1 MQEIQLGTGFDPSV
15 RKTLEGMATHS
26 SILAWI
32 IPWTEEPGG
41 QHSMVLQRGMSMQCQ
56 VNIFLVSSPPPPL
69 FLDRANNFQS
79 PLHLDVTITL
89 SSGQWNVGGSD
100 VCHFAEWPVRT
111 SLHGLSP
118 FPLWSGEWRKLHCLS
133 PQSKLGQPPLKTADV
148 RAEEVCWR
156 PPCIHPTPITSPT
169 SPQNTRVSCG

>member
-1 MQEIQLGTGFDPSV
+1 MDRGAWRAALHGVAKRHEHAVSGKHFSSQFPS
-15 RKTLEGMATHS
+15 
-26 SILAWI
+26 
-32 IPWTEEPGG
+32 
-41 QHSMVLQRGMSMQCQ
+41 
-56 VNIFLVSSPPPPL
+56 PPL